1 MAGEKGVAGSQAW
14 FCTTGLP
21 SDVVVEVDG
30 MSFHLH
36 KFPLMLK
43 SRKLHELLSE
53 QEHKEED
60 EEIDEGDIRRISL
73 HDFPGVSATFEAA
86 AKFCY
91 GVRIDVS
98 STTVAPLRC
107 AAEYLEMTEDFAED
121 NLVSRTELFLTQSVF
136 RSLSQSVK
144 VLKTCETL
152 LPLAEDLGIAQRC
165 IDNIVT
171 GACATEVSSLF
182 SWPVSDHHKNGIRSA
197 TWMEDLTVLNLPFY
211 KRVIS
216 AMKERNPSTE
226 LIEGSLVSYAKRTIP
241 GLSRSKRNLKT
252 APPPAEP
259 AQLDLLETIITNLS
273 PAKSSV
279 FISAQFLFGLLRTAN
294 ILHAP
299 ESLRTPLEKRI
310 AAQLEQATLD
320 DLLMPSYSY
329 LVETL
334 YDVEAVER
342 VLRYF
347 IEEASSAITAED
359 VSENVERLPAGNGD
373 PFLTVGRLVDGFLA
387 EVASDANLRV
397 DKFCDIALALPDH
410 SRVYDDGLYRAVD
423 VFLKAHPA
431 LTESEKE
438 KICGVMNFRKL
449 TLEACTHAAQN
460 ERLPLRAVVQVL
472 FFEQLQ
478 LRQAIAGTILTA
490 EEEDQPTAPPP
501 PPPAEGGRW
510 RVAAHENQL
519 LRLGMDSMRNR
530 VQDLERECSSMRR
543 AIERIDGSREAGR
556 WQRRRRQPPAGGWG
570 SLGRKLGCKSRMQV
584 FDSQEA
590 APKRS
595 VEEQS

>member
-1 MAGEKGVAGSQAW
+1 MAGEKLAAGSQAW

-21 SDVVVEVDG
+21 SDVIIEVDG

-53 QEHKEED
+53 PERKEE
-60 EEIDEGDIRRISL
+60 EEEVEEGDIRRISL

-91 GVRIDVS
+91 GVRIDFS
-98 STTVAPLRC
+98 STTAAPLRC

-144 VLKTCETL
+144 ALKTCETL
-152 LPLAEDLGIAQRC
+152 LPLAEDLRITQRC
-165 IDNIVT
+165 IDSIVT
-171 GACATEVSSLF
+171 SACATEVSSLF
-182 SWPVSDHHKNGIRSA
+182 SWPISDRHKNGIRSA
-197 TWMEDLTVLNLPFY
+197 TWMEDLTILNLPFY

-216 AMKERNPSTE
+216 SLKERNPSTE
-226 LIEGSLVSYAKRTIP
+226 LIEGSIVSYANRTIP

-252 APPPAEP
+252 TPPPSETV
-259 AQLDLLETIITNLS
+259 QLDLLETIITNLS

-279 FISAQFLFGLLRTAN
+279 FITAQFLFGLLRTAN

-299 ESLRTPLEKRI
+299 ESLKTALENKI

-329 LVETL
+329 LAETL

-342 VLRYF
+342 ILRHY
-347 IEEASSAITAED
+347 IEEASSAITAGNASD
-359 VSENVERLPAGNGD
+359 NLERLPARND
-373 PFLTVGRLVDGFLA
+373 DSFLTVGRLVDAYLA
-387 EVASDANLRV
+387 EVSSDANLRV
-397 DKFCDIALALPDH
+397 DKFCDIAHALPDH
-410 SRVYDDGLYRAVD
+410 YRVYDDGLYRAVD
-423 VFLKAHPA
+423 VYLKAHPA
-431 LTESEKE
+431 LTENEKE
-438 KICGVMNFRKL
+438 KLTGVMNFRKL

-490 EEEDQPTAPPP
+490 DEEEPTAAPPP
-501 PPPAEGGRW
+501 PPSAEGGRW
-510 RVAAHENQL
+510 RAAAHENQL

-530 VQDLERECSSMRR
+530 VQDLERECSRMRR
-543 AIERIDGSREAGR
+543 AIQRIDRSGNAGG
-556 WQRRRRQPPAGGWG
+556 WRQPPAGGWG
-570 SLGRKLGCKSRMQV
+570 LLGRKLGCKSRTQV
-584 FDSQEA
+584 FDSQAA

-595 VEEQS
+595 VEEQSL